1 MTHKTSGFHRNLRIA
16 TGGACSA
23 FAVFVLLVIP
33 SVLKAQTAGEGSITG
48 TVTDSTGA
56 AIPNANVT
64 ATNVATNISTIRTTT
79 GSGTY
84 VIAPLLPGTYTVTV
98 AAKGFKTLKQDN
110 LDVVALGELGF
121 NPVLSLG
128 EATETVVVTT
138 APPVLDTENA
148 TVGMVMENS
157 TYSNLPLQMTTSAQ
171 RDPTAF
177 AALAP
182 GAQAGIRLPIIGGAN
197 NYLGQLYLDGMPA
210 ETINQQG
217 DNRPVSLSM
226 SVDAV
231 DQFQVVTSTPPAEYQ
246 GAGAANFT
254 MKSGGEKYHGQ
265 ASDFVRNTAFD
276 NWSFTNKWLPLPGI
290 NPATGASYVCSPVAT
305 STTVGSQTVSTGA
318 RAGCQKKPGEHEN
331 EMSLSVGGK
340 VPHTAN
346 KLFFFIAYDKFHSRY
361 AVTPASY
368 TIPTTLETN
377 GDFTELNGG
386 PGNGLSGTTGTNAT
400 QLIFDPTTNSCPGS
414 GTACTRQPFQGV
426 KNGVPTN
433 NVIPSGYISPISQK
447 LASFMPAP
455 NNPAVLTNNYIGSL
469 PKGFDNH
476 VTDWR
481 LDWDVSPRQRIS
493 TIGAIGKQTYLQN
506 YSTNLPLPYV
516 TGTTAVI
523 FPRVFDVEDAFTINS
538 HLTNQLKYGFTRFPQ
553 PQINATDGKSQ
564 YFPSA
569 MGITNAAPGGAS
581 TEYPASTFGTG
592 GAAAA
597 YPATTGTPLS
607 AWGSSAGGNAT
618 QTVTPSTYSLVD
630 NVLWVKGKHS
640 FTFGFTYLWEQA
652 NSSDPEGYSGS
663 IGLPFNSNS
672 TANFSANSNQL
683 SSSSGLSYASFLL
696 GAVSQVTQGLQPVS
710 ELGGRYREASP
721 YAEDSWK
728 VTPKLTLDLG
738 IRWDYYSPYR
748 EVKDRWT
755 FLNPTLTNPL
765 TNTPGL
771 MQFAGNYGG
780 SGVSCGC
787 RTPVQ
792 TYWKNFGPRLG
803 IAWQVDDKTVFRGG
817 IATVF
822 SAAGGVGGRSGN
834 YNGTGQLG
842 FNVNAVS
849 ATEQTSGM
857 TAAPSFWL
865 NNGSTWMAN
874 GRANAA
880 MFNGAAYPAN
890 PTPGLAAQELSTGN
904 YEIAG
909 STPSLATASGV
920 SLADFYISGR
930 APEFTFFNFG
940 LERVITKDMTIAVNY
955 AGDESHFLNTGSNVR
970 GYWANQLNPIYLAGL
985 GSATDSTGT
994 KLLLNST
1001 ATAANVQKAQSIMS
1015 GLSIPAFYQTA
1026 GAAFQTSS
1034 ALTIAQGLVAFPQYS
1049 GVSDL
1054 WGANVGNFS
1063 YQSLQITLQQR
1074 TAHGF
1079 NFNVN
1084 YTYSKNV
1091 GDDGTFRS
1099 GFNIPGAAISNGAG
1113 GSSMQSWHQARIDR
1127 SWTTA
1132 SAPQAL
1138 HAFGVWQL
1146 PFGKGHIG
1154 DRSMLARTLAGGWQ
1168 LSGIYTYQSGAPI
1181 AVTSGTCTNTPLQ
1194 GQCMPDL
1201 VIGATNAR
1209 VNGSYGSGPGGVSA
1223 CNLGFGPGCKAAPYI
1238 DNTKF
1243 VLPTNVSPLPKSSN
1257 VPLFLLGNSPRTAP
1271 LGLRGPGSQDLDASL
1286 RRTFPIHESIAF
1298 VFEADCLNVWN
1309 KVTMSA
1315 PSGGWSDGGK
1325 WDSTGTVFTHSYSTT
1340 FGTITSIANNPRD
1353 WQFAGHINF

>member
-1 MTHKTSGFHRNLRIA
+1 MTNKINGFHRNLSTA
-16 TGGACSA
+16 TSR
-23 FAVFVLLVIP
+23 VFSLLTLLLTIILVP
-33 SVLKAQTAGEGSITG
+33 VALRAQTAGEGTITG
-48 TVTDSTGA
+48 TISDTTGA
-56 AIPNANVT
+56 AIPNATVT
-64 ATNVATNISTIRTTT
+64 ATNVATNVSTTRSTT

-84 VIAPLLPGTYTVTV
+84 RIAPLLPGNYTVTV
-98 AAKGFKTLKQDN
+98 AAKGFKTLTQEN
-110 LDVVALGELGF
+110 LDIVALGELGF
-121 NPVLSLG
+121 NPVMTLG
-128 EATETVVVTT
+128 EATETVLVTT
-138 APPVLDTENA
+138 APPLLDTENA

-157 TYSNLPLQMTTSAQ
+157 TYSNLPLQMSTAAQ

-226 SVDAV
+226 SVEAV
-231 DQFQVVTSTPPAEYQ
+231 EQFQVVTSTPPAEYQ

-290 NPATGASYVCSPVAT
+290 NPATGASYVCSPIAT
-305 STTVGSQTVSTGA
+305 TATVSGQTQTFA
-318 RAGCQKKPGEHEN
+318 PRSGCQKKPGEHEN

-340 VPHTAN
+340 VPHTAD
-346 KLFFFIAYDKFHSRY
+346 KLFFFIAFDKFRSRY

-368 TIPTTLETN
+368 TIPTTLETT

-400 QLIFDPTTNSCPGS
+400 QLIFDPTTNSCPGT
-414 GTACTRQPFQGV
+414 GTICTRQPFQGL

-455 NNPAVLTNNYIGSL
+455 NNPAVLISNYIGSL

-481 LDWDVSPRQRIS
+481 LDWDVSSKQRIS
-493 TIGAIGKQTYLQN
+493 TIGAVGKQTYLQN

-523 FPRVFDVEDAFTINS
+523 FPRVFDVEDSYTING

-553 PQINATDGKSQ
+553 PQINATDGKTQ
-564 YFPSA
+564 YNAGA
-569 MGITNAAPGGAS
+569 MGITNVAPGGAT

-592 GAAAA
+592 GATAV
-597 YPATTGTPLS
+597 YPGTTGTPLS

-640 FTFGFTYLWEQA
+640 FTFGFTFLWEQA
-652 NSSDPEGYSGS
+652 NSSDPEGYSGA
-663 IGLPFNSNS
+663 IGLPFDQYP
-672 TANFSANSNQL
+672 TANFTANSNQL

-696 GAVSQVTQGLQPVS
+696 GGVGTGNSTVTQGLQPVS
-710 ELGGRYREASP
+710 ELGGRYHEASP

-728 VTPKLTLDLG
+728 ITPKLTLDLG
-738 IRWDYYSPYR
+738 IRWDYYSPYH

-755 FLNPTLTNPL
+755 FLNPNLTNPL
-765 TNTPGL
+765 TNSPGL
-771 MQFAGNYGG
+771 LQFAGSYGG
-780 SGVSCGC
+780 TGVSCGC
-787 RTPVQ
+787 HTPVM
-792 TYWKNFGPRLG
+792 TYWKNFGPRIG
-803 IAWQVDDKTVFRGG
+803 FAYSMDNKTVIRGG
-817 IATVF
+817 LATVF

-842 FNVNAVS
+842 FNVSAIS
-849 ATEQTSGM
+849 ATDQISGSN
-857 TAAPSFWL
+857 AAPSFWL
-865 NNGSTWMAN
+865 NNGAAWTSKGLAN
-874 GRANAA
+874 TA
-880 MFNGAAYPAN
+880 MFSGAPYPAN
-890 PTPGLAAQELSTGN
+890 PTPGVAAQELSTGN
-904 YEIAG
+904 YLGA
-909 STPSLATASGV
+909 PLAASSV
-920 SLADFYISGR
+920 SLADSYISGR

-940 LERVITKDMTIAVNY
+940 VERVVTKDMTIAVNY

-970 GYWANQLNPIYLAGL
+970 GYFANQLNPIYLAGL

-994 KLLLNST
+994 KLLLNSI
-1001 ATAANVQKAQSIMS
+1001 ATALNVQKAQSIMP
-1015 GLSIPAFYQTA
+1015 GLSIPPFYQTA
-1026 GAAFQTSS
+1026 GAATGASS

-1063 YQSLQITLQQR
+1063 YHSLQITLQQR
-1074 TAHGF
+1074 MAHGLS
-1079 NFNVN
+1079 FNVN
-1084 YTYSKNV
+1084 YTYSKNI
-1091 GDDGTFRS
+1091 GDDGSFRS
-1099 GFNIPGAAISNGAG
+1099 GFNIPGSAISNGAG
-1113 GSSMQSWHQARIDR
+1113 GASAQSWHQARMDR
-1127 SWTTA
+1127 SWTLA
-1132 SAPQAL
+1132 SAPSAL
-1138 HAFGVWQL
+1138 HAFSVYQL

-1154 DRSMLARTLAGGWQ
+1154 DGSFLVRSLAGGWQ

-1181 AVTSGTCTNTPLQ
+1181 AVTSSTCTNAPLG

-1201 VIGATNAR
+1201 AAGATNAR
-1209 VNGSYGSGPGGVSA
+1209 INGSYGSGAGGVTA
-1223 CNLGFGPGCKAAPYI
+1223 CNLGFGPGCKAVQYL
-1238 DNTKF
+1238 DTSKF
-1243 VLPTNVSPLPKSSN
+1243 QVPANVSPLVATSN
-1257 VPLFLLGNSPRTAP
+1257 TPLYLIGNAPRTAP
-1271 LGLRGPGSQDLDASL
+1271 LGLRGPGSQNFDASL

-1309 KVTMSA
+1309 KVTMSG
-1315 PSGGWSDGGK
+1315 PSAGWSDGGK
-1325 WDSTGTVFTHSYSTT
+1325 WVSGTFQSSPSTS
-1340 FGTITSIANNPRD
+1340 FGQITSIANNPRD